1 MVIVDT
7 SAVVAVIRQEPAAS
21 ALLSV
26 MRDADQLRMATCTA
40 LELSLVLGAQR
51 QERAT
56 TFLREAGIHLVPFTA
71 EHLAAAQ
78 DGLAR
83 FGRGSGS
90 PAMLNFG
97 DCFAYALASVTGE
110 PLLFTGDDF
119 THTDVTPAY
128 VV

>member
-1 MVIVDT
+1 VIVDT
-7 SAVVAVIRQEPAAS
+7 SAVVAVIKQEPAAS

-56 TFLREAGIHLVPFTA
+56 TFLREAGIHLVPFTV
-71 EHLAAAQ
+71 EHLAAAR
-78 DGLAR
+78 DGHAR

-90 PAMLNFG
+90 RAMLNLG
-97 DCFAYALASVTGE
+97 DCFSYALASVTGE

-128 VV
+128 VA